1 MYGAYIYFWVW
12 SKCPFAPLLTQLYFI
27 FSYRYYL
34 KKRDT
39 LATLIQDEVQ
49 QVRKIQFNL
58 MWNYVLWFVCF
69 QEMVK
74 ESKIHKQIL
83 KLDPLVIAQEFT
95 RIVRLLYHHTLNS
108 ASMNC
113 THYSQ

>member
-1 MYGAYIYFWVW
+1 MSHDRHINIFKHAY
-12 SKCPFAPLLTQLYFI
+12 KLYCI

-49 QVRKIQFNL
+49 QVWKFEYRMKEL
-58 MWNYVLWFVCF
+58 YYDSLYL
-69 QEMVK
+69 QEMIK

-95 RIVRLLYHHTLNS
+95 RIVS
-108 ASMNC
+108 C
-113 THYSQ
+113 TF

>member
-1 MYGAYIYFWVW
+1 MYGANIYFWAQN
-12 SKCPFAPLLTQLYFI
+12 KCPFAPLLTQLYFI

-49 QVRKIQFNL
+49 QVRKIEFNL

-69 QEMVK
+69 LEMVK
-74 ESKIHKQIL
+74 
-83 KLDPLVIAQEFT
+83 
-95 RIVRLLYHHTLNS
+95 
-108 ASMNC
+108 
-113 THYSQ
+113 